1 MNPVV
6 RRIAIHAAVSAVILG
21 VFGLLLVQAASI
33 WLASTDP
40 GLRPGEKVGS
50 ADVDDAFLA
59 ALRWRVPVFV
69 ACGVAFVVA
78 CEIATHYWKNRK
90 GATPAQPQPDE
101 AEKLL
106 EQLLTQAES
115 VRGTSPQEPAVE
127 KPQQEAAQLPPQPD
141 SSPVAK

>member
-6 RRIAIHAAVSAVILG
+6 RRIAIHAAVSAAILG
-21 VFGLLLVQAASI
+21 LFGLLMVQVASI

-40 GLRPGEKVGS
+40 GMRPGERIVS
-50 ADVDDAFLA
+50 ADVDAAFIA

-78 CEIATHYWKNRK
+78 CEVATHHWKNRK
-90 GATPAQPQPDE
+90 SATPVQPQPDE

-106 EQLLTQAES
+106 EQLLMQAES
-115 VRGTSPQEPAVE
+115 VRGT
-127 KPQQEAAQLPPQPD
+127 PQPPPE
-141 SSPVAK
+141 SSPDMKSESESVRSVS

>member
-21 VFGLLLVQAASI
+21 VFGLLLVQVASI
-33 WLASTDP
+33 WLASADP
-40 GLRPGEKVGS
+40 GLRPGERVVS
-50 ADVDDAFLA
+50 ANVDDAFIA
-59 ALRWRVPVFV
+59 ALRWRVPAFV

-78 CEIATHYWKNRK
+78 CEVATHYWGKRK
-90 GATPAQPQPDE
+90 GATAPQPQPDE

-115 VRGTSPQEPAVE
+115 VRGTSPQEPAAE
-127 KPQQEAAQLPPQPD
+127 NQPQSVAPPPQPG

>member
-40 GLRPGEKVGS
+40 GLRPGEKVVS

-59 ALRWRVPVFV
+59 ALRWRVPMFV
-69 ACGVAFVVA
+69 ACGVVFVVA
-78 CEIATHYWKNRK
+78 CEIATHYWGKRK
-90 GATPAQPQPDE
+90 GATPARPQPDE
-101 AEKLL
+101 TEKLL

-115 VRGTSPQEPAVE
+115 VRGTSPQEPAAE
-127 KPQQEAAQLPPQPD
+127 NQPQSAAQPPPHPE

>member
-21 VFGLLLVQAASI
+21 VFGLLMVQGASV

-40 GLRPGEKVGS
+40 GLRSGEKVVS
-50 ADVDDAFLA
+50 ADVDGAFIV

-78 CEIATHYWKNRK
+78 CQVAAHYWQKRRT
-90 GATPAQPQPDE
+90 ATPVPPQPDE
-101 AEKLL
+101 AERLL
-106 EQLLTQAES
+106 EQLLTQSES
-115 VRGTSPQEPAVE
+115 ARGTSQDGPAGNQPQSAAEPT
-127 KPQQEAAQLPPQPD
+127 
-141 SSPVAK
+141 PVMK